1 MKPKSAPVLL
11 GILWIAATPA
21 GADWLVTRAGGRVE
35 THGAWQVKGKLVVFA
50 LANGSLS
57 SLRLADV
64 DLDASRRAS
73 EEAKAKAAEPATP
86 APEPQK
92 KKLAVL
98 TDKDFKPGAPSAPA
112 GDAAKPGEAAAKPA
126 AAPGGPVVVSSWQ
139 KVDLPN
145 GAGLAVVGTLQNTST
160 DLIVNASV
168 EVQLFNDAG
177 ERTATSPGILKTV
190 SIQPNGTTEFRATF
204 PGIFIFTEVKFDPRG
219 LPLTVTPAQET
230 KPQAP

>member
-11 GILWIAATPA
+11 GILWIVASPA
-21 GADWLVTRAGGRVE
+21 GADWLLTRAGGRVE
-35 THGAWQVKGKLVVFA
+35 TQGAWQVKGKLVVFA
-50 LANGSLS
+50 LPNGSLS

-73 EEAKAKAAEPATP
+73 EEAKAHTEGPATA
-86 APEPQK
+86 APEPK

-98 TDKDFKPGAPSAPA
+98 TDKDFKPAAPPAPA
-112 GDAAKPGEAAAKPA
+112 TDAAKPADAAAAKPA

-168 EVQLFNDAG
+168 EVQLYNDAG
-177 ERTATSPGILKTV
+177 ERTATSPAILKTV

-219 LPLTVTPAQET
+219 LPLTVSPAEEK

>member
-1 MKPKSAPVLL
+1 
-11 GILWIAATPA
+11 
-21 GADWLVTRAGGRVE
+21 
-35 THGAWQVKGKLVVFA
+35 
-50 LANGSLS
+50 
-57 SLRLADV
+57 
-64 DLDASRRAS
+64 
-73 EEAKAKAAEPATP
+73 
-86 APEPQK
+86 
-92 KKLAVL
+92 
-98 TDKDFKPGAPSAPA
+98 
-112 GDAAKPGEAAAKPA
+112 
-126 AAPGGPVVVSSWQ
+126 VVVSSWQ